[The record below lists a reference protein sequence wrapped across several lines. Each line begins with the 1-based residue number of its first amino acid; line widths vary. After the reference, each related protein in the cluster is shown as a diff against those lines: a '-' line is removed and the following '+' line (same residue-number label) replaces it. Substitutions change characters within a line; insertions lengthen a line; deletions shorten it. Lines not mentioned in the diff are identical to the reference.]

1 MPVFKGHE
9 WKSLIHSAFPAIVK
23 AARKFQSHQMGRI
36 WALFAFLLRVYA
48 APKEL
53 YASFDKDWLR
63 GLHKEFYRTYE
74 NVFGK
79 ENCASNIHNFFHMC
93 DLRKSGRM
101 HKTSTEAFE
110 SFYAR
115 ILESYQ
121 PGTRGIAKQYIEK
134 CYMRLLRHTEKQCK
148 RKLHFDIMKK
158 SKRVDDSLVVDRDF
172 NFYKVQATTHS
183 TATVKKIMTKEWV
196 CPGNV
201 DLPFHLVGVRE
212 FVRHEDY
219 EMTLPKAHFTGKA
232 ALYNKHVLM
241 GMQVDVLFA

>member
-1 MPVFKGHE
+1 
-9 WKSLIHSAFPAIVK
+9 
-23 AARKFQSHQMGRI
+23 
-36 WALFAFLLRVYA
+36 
-48 APKEL
+48 
-53 YASFDKDWLR
+53 
-63 GLHKEFYRTYE
+63 
-74 NVFGK
+74 
-79 ENCASNIHNFFHMC
+79 
-93 DLRKSGRM
+93 
-101 HKTSTEAFE
+101 
-110 SFYAR
+110 
-115 ILESYQ
+115 
-121 PGTRGIAKQYIEK
+121 
-134 CYMRLLRHTEKQCK
+134 
-148 RKLHFDIMKK
+148 MKK